1 MHQVQ
6 DTYSAILISVG
17 LLRDDLLVTL
27 ESLLKKQ
34 AFEHIV
40 IELSGLA
47 DPGPLIEVFW
57 CDTELEAD
65 VYLDAVVCVCDAQH
79 ILDHLKNTKE
89 AAQQIAMSDRVILN
103 KCDLV
108 SEEAISHV
116 VAELEAINGVNS
128 VLRTVQSDANLDML
142 LNIRAFDA
150 EKTAERFSSRGTS
163 VASDAHHVHEH
174 SSDISTVRLSISGPL
189 DKSKLR
195 AFLAGLLWEG
205 DGSYDIL
212 RLKGLVAMAGKPV
225 KYALQGVR
233 DIWNLEKTQQAF
245 DPKVPLSEF
254 VFIGR
259 NMRIAEWE
267 KALELCK

>member
-1 MHQVQ
+1 
-6 DTYSAILISVG
+6 
-17 LLRDDLLVTL
+17 VTL
-27 ESLLKKQ
+27 ENLLKRQ
-34 AFEHIV
+34 PFEHIV

-47 DPGPLIEVFW
+47 DPGPLIEIFW
-57 CDTELEAD
+57 CDTELEAE

-108 SEEAISHV
+108 SDEAASHV
-116 VAELEAINGVNS
+116 VAALEAINGVNS
-128 VLRTVQSDANLDML
+128 VLRTVQSNANLQML

-150 EKTAERFSSRGTS
+150 EKTAERFNNSRVLPAS
-163 VASDAHHVHEH
+163 VHAHEH

-195 AFLAGLLWEG
+195 AFLASLLWEG
-205 DGSYDIL
+205 DSSYDIL
-212 RLKGLVAMAGKPV
+212 RLKGLISMAGKPV

-233 DIWNLEKTQQAF
+233 EVWNLEKTNQAA
-245 DPKVPLSEF
+245 DANAPLSDF

-267 KALELCK
+267 KALELCKH